1 MVVSI
6 YHKPI
11 LEVFRI
17 VQKCRYIFSVYDPQ
31 GSDRW
36 IDSKIFVGYIKI
48 YPETWV
54 VSDEMSTHFGDVL
67 DLRNFVKASIFVL
80 N

>member
-1 MVVSI
+1 MFS
-6 YHKPI
+6 
-11 LEVFRI
+11 
-17 VQKCRYIFSVYDPQ
+17 CRYVFSVCDPR

-36 IDSKIFVGYIKI
+36 IDLKLIVGYIRI

-54 VSDEMSTHFGDVL
+54 VSDEMSPHFGDVL
-67 DLRNFVKASIFVL
+67 DLCGGLRNFVSASIFVL